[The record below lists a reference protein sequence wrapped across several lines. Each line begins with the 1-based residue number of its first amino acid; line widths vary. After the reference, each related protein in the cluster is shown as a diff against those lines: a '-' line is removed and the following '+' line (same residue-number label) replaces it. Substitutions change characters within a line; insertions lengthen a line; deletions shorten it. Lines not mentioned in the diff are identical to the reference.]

1 MTFPAL
7 KVTYFDMAGRAE
19 TVRLALTIGG
29 VPFEDQRLQ
38 REQWAALKPSLPF
51 RQLPALTVDGHVLCQ
66 SHAIA
71 RYAGSLAG
79 LYPTENRLDA
89 CRVDEITDFCEDFM
103 QKATPSFREADPAK
117 KKAMR
122 VELASTTFPE
132 MFALLEARVASS
144 GSKGPWFLDAISIA
158 DLDVY
163 CMVSMMKSGFMDDI
177 PTTICDHYTKI
188 MTIHNAVAAHPK
200 VAAWNEA
207 HKK

>member
-122 VELASTTFPE
+122 
-132 MFALLEARVASS
+132 
-144 GSKGPWFLDAISIA
+144 
-158 DLDVY
+158 
-163 CMVSMMKSGFMDDI
+163 SGFMDDI

-188 MTIHNAVAAHPK
+188 MTIYNAVAAHPK

>member
-1 MTFPAL
+1 
-7 KVTYFDMAGRAE
+7 K
-19 TVRLALTIGG
+19 
-29 VPFEDQRLQ
+29 
-38 REQWAALKPSLPF
+38 
-51 RQLPALTVDGHVLCQ
+51 LPALTVDGHVLCQ

-71 RYAGSLAG
+71 RYTGSLAG
-79 LYPTENRLDA
+79 LYSTENRLDA
-89 CRVDEITDFCEDFM
+89 CRVDEIPDFCEDFM
-103 QKATPSFREADPAK
+103 QKVIPSFREADPAK
-117 KKAMR
+117 KKAMS

-177 PTTICDHYTKI
+177 PTTICDRYTKNI
-188 MTIHNAVAAHPK
+188 TIHNAVAAHPK
-200 VAAWNEA
+200 VAAWDEA